1 MHDRMIIHSPAPGS
15 PYANSA
21 KRRNQASMLMV
32 ITALIPKRFRKNGMV
47 RMNSVSETW
56 EIDMMIAG

>member
-1 MHDRMIIHSPAPGS
+1 
-15 PYANSA
+15 
-21 KRRNQASMLMV
+21 MLIV

-47 RMNSVSETW
+47 RMNRVSLIC